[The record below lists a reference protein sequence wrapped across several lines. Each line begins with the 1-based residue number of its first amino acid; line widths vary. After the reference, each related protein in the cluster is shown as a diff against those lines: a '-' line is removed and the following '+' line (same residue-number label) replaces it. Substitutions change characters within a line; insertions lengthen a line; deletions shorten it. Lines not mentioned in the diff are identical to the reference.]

1 MAELHDLT
9 ALEQGA
15 AIRTEEV
22 SPAELVEHY
31 LARIERLSDTVGA
44 FVTVTGRD
52 GRAVR
57 RTPRGERAARR
68 RPDRGQGPEH
78 DRRRGHRAR
87 LRHDEGYVPDVSD
100 EVVLR
105 LEAAGLVSLGKTST
119 PEFGSPCYTEPDN
132 APPARTPWDLE
143 RMAGGS
149 SGGAAAAVAAGL
161 VPVAQGSDGGGS
173 IRIPASCCGLF
184 GLKPSRGRVSGGPM
198 YGDPVGLGT
207 AGPLARTVRDAAAL
221 LDVLAGPAVGD
232 PYWAPPPPTSF
243 LAACD
248 VEPGRL
254 RIARFRTPVIADA
267 DAAPGG
273 RRRLRGRDP
282 AARLARP
289 RRRGDRRPGAAGGGG
304 DVRDLLVG
312 AHRAVAAPAR
322 DRAPAPP
329 VDPRGS
335 RSAAGRCPAR
345 SSAWPWGRRGGSRR
359 GRCGPL
365 APYDAVLTPTLA
377 QPPLRI
383 GEIRDDADP
392 ARDFE
397 NQKAFTPWTSAW
409 NLTGMPAV
417 SLPLHM
423 TDGRAAGRCDAGR
436 PPRRGA
442 RAARALRAA
451 RGRRARGPT
460 GSRRAGSRTGPPAFA
475 PLGLAARSSEIGS
488 RHGGHGPPA
497 RGRPGR

>member
-9 ALEQGA
+9 ALEQGS
-15 AIRTEEV
+15 AIRAGEV
-22 SPAELVEHY
+22 SSAELVEHY

-44 FVTVTGRD
+44 FVTVTAD
-52 GRAVR
+52 SARAW
-57 RTPRGERAARR
+57 TPRG
-68 RPDRGQGPEH
+68 DGPLVGVPTAVKDLNTTAGVVTEL
-78 DRRRGHRAR
+78 GSATMK
-87 LRHDEGYVPDVSD
+87 GYVPDVSD

-105 LEAAGLVSLGKTST
+105 LERAGLVSLGKTST

-132 APPARTPWDLE
+132 APPSRTPWDLD

-184 GLKPSRGRVSGGPM
+184 GLKPSRGRVSGSPM

-254 RIARFRTPVIADA
+254 RIARFLTPVIADA
-267 DAAPGG
+267 PLHPAVVDAYESATRLLVSLGHDVEEIDVPVPPEAVATFETCWAVLTALSVAPPGTEHLL
-273 RRRLRGRDP
+273 RPLTAWLQERGRAVSGP
-282 AARLARP
+282 EFGLAVGEARRIAS
-289 RRRGDRRPGAAGGGG
+289 
-304 DVRDLLVG
+304 
-312 AHRAVAAPAR
+312 RAVR
-322 DRAPAPP
+322 T
-329 VDPRGS
+329 
-335 RSAAGRCPAR
+335 
-345 SSAWPWGRRGGSRR
+345 
-359 GRCGPL
+359 L

-417 SLPLHM
+417 SLPLHVSDTGLPVGVM
-423 TDGRAAGRCDAGR
+423 LAGR
-436 PPRRGA
+436 PA
-442 RAARALRAA
+442 EEHVL
-451 RGRRARGPT
+451 
-460 GSRRAGSRTGPPAFA
+460 
-475 PLGLAARSSEIGS
+475 LGLSAQLEAAAPWADR
-488 RHGGHGPPA
+488 RPPCW
-497 RGRPGR
+497 